1 MPSLITIVKILNL
14 KRMFCNN
21 FTLNF
26 RSNDELSPLTTNQ
39 TGEYEHQNMPDENP
53 RGSIRNTEDK
63 RTRLVHIISNCFV
76 FLTEIIGA
84 GVSIQ

>member
-21 FTLNF
+21 FILNF
-26 RSNDELSPLTTNQ
+26 RSNDELSPLTTDQ
-39 TGEYEHQNMPDENP
+39 TGGYEHQNMPDKNP

-63 RTRLVHIISNCFV
+63 RTRLVHMYN
-76 FLTEIIGA
+76 
-84 GVSIQ
+84 